1 MLTTPPVTSVPTPST
16 LDAPTPCEVN
26 TSPLDQQLCE
36 AEQLTNELKR
46 LLVKYEHALE
56 QEGIREQVET
66 LERWMESY
74 RRGLSAARKISEKGT
89 DWLTS
94 LRERLKLAA
103 EELNRLEGEGG
114 NPPDKNQ
121 AVQAEEYLRA
131 SLKIDKVIPNMENI
145 FNSEEKEEIPEPV
158 SGQA

>member
-1 MLTTPPVTSVPTPST
+1 MNTNSATSDTSPIS
-16 LDAPTPCEVN
+16 APTPCETQAN
-26 TSPLDQQLCE
+26 PLDQQLCE

-46 LLVKYEHALE
+46 LLVKYENALE
-56 QEGIREQVET
+56 QDGIREQVET

-89 DWLTS
+89 DWLTD
-94 LRERLKLAA
+94 LRERLKMAA

-114 NPPDKNQ
+114 NPLDKSQ

-131 SLKIDKVIPNMENI
+131 SLRIDRVIPNMESI
-145 FNSEEKEEIPEPV
+145 FAHDTSEEEAQVASAK
-158 SGQA
+158 A

>member
-1 MLTTPPVTSVPTPST
+1 MNSIPATNTT
-16 LDAPTPCEVN
+16 AANCTPCESVAN
-26 TSPLDQQLCE
+26 PLDQQLCD

-46 LLVKYEHALE
+46 LLVKYENALE

-89 DWLTS
+89 DWLTD
-94 LRERLKLAA
+94 LRERLKMAA

-114 NPPDKNQ
+114 NPLDKSQ

-131 SLKIDKVIPNMENI
+131 SLRIDKVIPNMESM
-145 FNSEEKEEIPEPV
+145 FGTESAVPEDAV
-158 SGQA
+158 AGKA